1 MANAPFIQ
9 NLFLTEFRSYP
20 SLEAQFDG
28 RPVVLFG
35 ENGTGKTNLLEAIS
49 LLSPGRGLRR
59 AKLTDM
65 ARQDGNTTAD
75 QWAISVKLAGGAH
88 GNDDEPPLKIGTGQI
103 PNAPNRRQIRINGEN
118 ASGTQLAKCLTV
130 NWLTPAQDRLFS
142 GAPAE
147 RRKFLDRLCLIH
159 APAHGRT
166 SLVYEKSRAER
177 GRLFQD
183 NIDDAYWFDA
193 IETDMA
199 EKAALIA
206 KARWQTMCKLQ
217 DEIEN
222 NSRDSVFPKAVL
234 TLDGEAE
241 NLYVDGKD
249 ETEVFEFIKVQ
260 LQKDRPI
267 DRRAGRTLRGIHKS
281 DLCVTHME
289 KNMPAANCSTGEQK
303 ALLISLIL
311 AHARSQTKRKPILL
325 LDEVAAHLDAN
336 RRAAL
341 TEDLL
346 ALKTQVF
353 LTGTD
358 ANLFSAFGERAQMFK
373 VEDAKLIPQ

>member
-1 MANAPFIQ
+1 M
-9 NLFLTEFRSYP
+9 
-20 SLEAQFDG
+20 
-28 RPVVLFG
+28 LFG
-35 ENGTGKTNLLEAIS
+35 ENGAGKTNLLEAIS

-65 ARQDGNTTAD
+65 ARQDGNTTTD
-75 QWAISVKLAGGAH
+75 QWAISVNLAGGTH
-88 GNDDEPPLKIGTGQI
+88 GHGDEPPIKIGTGQI

-199 EKAALIA
+199 EKASLIA
-206 KARWQTMCKLQ
+206 KARWQTLCKLQ
-217 DEIEN
+217 DRIEN

-241 NLYVDGKD
+241 NLYANGKGKA
-249 ETEVFEFIKVQ
+249 EVCELIKAQ

-267 DRRAGRTLRGIHKS
+267 DRRAGRTLRGVHKS
-281 DLCVTHME
+281 DLCVSPYG
-289 KNMPAANCSTGEQK
+289 KKYAAAHCSTGEQK
-303 ALLISLIL
+303 ALLINLIL
-311 AHARSQTKRKPILL
+311 AHARSQTERKPILL
-325 LDEVAAHLDAN
+325 LDEVAAHLDKT

-341 TEDLL
+341 AEELL
-346 ALKTQVF
+346 SLNTQVF
-353 LTGTD
+353 MTGTD
-358 ANLFSAFGERAQMFK
+358 ENLFSALNNRAEMFK
-373 VEDAKLIPQ
+373 VEGGNLYPQ